1 LKSKGKP
8 GKGDKP
14 EGAKL
19 SDDAPVAESEALPL
33 DPRPLWLQGVMVIAP
48 AALGVPLALST
59 RYVPQLLGM
68 ALVLIALY
76 GVLPLLRRGVGD
88 LDQPWLWRGREVR
101 WLPRALPAL
110 GLIVVTC
117 ALLWP
122 TFLGQ
127 MVQSQDH
134 TIHLTR
140 AWHFVTQMLAKGQLS
155 GWSDWWFAGYP
166 AGEDYP
172 PGGDWL
178 IGSIYLGTFGLL
190 GWEATYGV
198 AVLAMYAIAALGIY
212 AFGRVYL
219 GRLSGFLGGLFF
231 LLDRG
236 QYREG
241 GWNYT
246 IWWGVWPQV
255 LSTGFT
261 FLSFALLDNV
271 IKRAR
276 PRDFALAGLATGA
289 ALVAHPVAVMYFGLG
304 APIFLVARALS
315 DRERS
320 AGQIVARCLA
330 ALAIGGALAAF
341 WVLPFVAKGSW
352 MAKYGELWKSLPQMG
367 SGLWQ
372 GKLFDNAMP
381 PVIILGAFGAA
392 VALWRRSFG
401 ATFLAA
407 YGAVTLFIASSTAF
421 QGLDLLTISPSFGQI
436 QFQRLSI
443 LAKPCVWLLAGYAI
457 SMLFLRP
464 SAPGDASGAPGRAA
478 GFTWRRYAL
487 VALVL
492 LVVAPFV
499 RPVLEHYGRTYGRE
513 LGRPKTR
520 KQVAHWKDYQ
530 AFLSWSKGIRD
541 KERKE
546 GFYRISYV
554 RPYNDHYFGAAP
566 AYNKTPMYKVG
577 YTPAI
582 NFKHKPDTADPRL
595 YKLLN
600 VKFIASIGAQGGKVE
615 LVKRFGAIYVYR
627 FKDYTAQRYTLKGP
641 GTVKVERFDPG
652 GGGIRLQVSGAT
664 EKSRL
669 ILHVANYP
677 NWRAKLDGGDSLP
690 ITTGS
695 LSGHTI
701 FISVP
706 AKNGTLVFS
715 YGMPAVNLIG
725 SLLSWLAIGLLVFFA
740 VRKRKPQLL
749 AAQVARLAPLGRKA
763 ERWGV
768 ALGIA
773 ALIVPVAGMAL
784 KGKKKTAAVQGRG
797 LIDALEGA
805 QVEVDRGGAK
815 APCKRVGARHQCS
828 KSSWNH
834 VGPSSQRV
842 GDALR
847 RCIWAH
853 PVDRGALRI
862 TFPQQTLGSAI
873 AGHHGLTDS
882 AVRSFTG
889 GAAVTLKLLI
899 DGKVVLTRRR
909 PNTRAWASWRYDTRA
924 QRGKKADI
932 SFEIS
937 TKRAGGRHYC
947 FDAVVAK

>member
-1 LKSKGKP
+1 MGSKGKQV
-8 GKGDKP
+8 KGEEPAVSEP
-14 EGAKL
+14 ERRPA
-19 SDDAPVAESEALPL
+19 VADPAALPL
-33 DPRPLWLQGVMVIAP
+33 DPRPLWLQAVLVIAP

-68 ALVLIALY
+68 ALVLLALY
-76 GVLPLLRRGVGD
+76 TLLPLLRRGVGD
-88 LDQPWLWRGREVR
+88 LDQPWMVRGREVR
-101 WLPRALPAL
+101 WLPRALPAI
-110 GLIVVTC
+110 GLVIVTC

-134 TIHLTR
+134 TIHLSR

-172 PGGDWL
+172 PAGDWL
-178 IGSIYLGTFGLL
+178 IGGIYLGTFGLL
-190 GWEATYGV
+190 GWEATYAV
-198 AVLAMYAIAALGIY
+198 AVLAMYAIAALGVY

-219 GRLSGFLGGLFF
+219 GRFAGFLGGLFF

-261 FLSFALLDNV
+261 FLSFALLDRV

-289 ALVAHPVAVMYFGLG
+289 ALVAHPVAVVYFGLG
-304 APIFLVARALS
+304 APIFLIARALS
-315 DRERS
+315 DGERP
-320 AGQIVARCLA
+320 AGQIVARCLG

-341 WVLPFVAKGSW
+341 WVLPFVAKGGW

-457 SMLFLRP
+457 ATLFQRVSAAGP
-464 SAPGDASGAPGRAA
+464 SATSPAAA
-478 GFTWRRYAL
+478 GFSWRRYVL

-520 KQVAHWKDYQ
+520 KQVAHWASYQ
-530 AFLSWSKGIRD
+530 QFLAWARGIRD
-541 KERKE
+541 KEQRE
-546 GFYRISYV
+546 GFYRIAYV
-554 RPYNDHYFGAAP
+554 RPYNDHFFGAAL
-566 AYNKTPMYKVG
+566 AYTKTPMYKVG

-600 VKFIASIGAQGGKVE
+600 VKYVVSIGAQGGKLE

-627 FKDYTAQRYTLKGP
+627 FKNYTTKRYTLQGP
-641 GTVKVERFDPG
+641 GKVEVERFEPG
-652 GGGIRLQVSGAT
+652 GGGVRLKVSGASD
-664 EKSRL
+664 KSRL

-677 NWRAKLDGGDSLP
+677 NWSAKVDGGESLP
-690 ITTGS
+690 ISTGA
-695 LSGHTI
+695 LGGHEI

-715 YGMPAVNLIG
+715 YGMPAVNIVG
-725 SLLSWLAIGLLVFFA
+725 SLLSWLAIGLLVLFA
-740 VRKRKPQLL
+740 VRKRKPRLL
-749 AAQVARLAPLGRKA
+749 AAQIAKIAPLGQKA

-768 ALGIA
+768 ALGVV
-773 ALIVPVAGMAL
+773 ALLVPVAGMAL
-784 KGKKKTAAVQGRG
+784 KGKKKTSAVQGRS
-797 LIDALEGA
+797 LIDALERA
-805 QVEVDRGGAK
+805 KVVLDRGGAK
-815 APCKRVGARHQCS
+815 TPCKRTGARHQCS

-853 PVDRGALRI
+853 PVDRGVLRV
-862 TFPQQTLGSAI
+862 TFPGQTLGGAI
-873 AGHHGLTDS
+873 VGHHGLTDS

-889 GAAVTLKLLI
+889 GAAVTLKLLV

-909 PNTRAWASWRYDTRA
+909 PNTRAWAAWRYDTRSM
-924 QRGKKADI
+924 RGKKADI
-932 SFEIS
+932 GFEI
-937 TKRAGGRHYC
+937 TTTRAGGRHYC
-947 FDAVVAK
+947 FDAVVVK

>member
-1 LKSKGKP
+1 MKSTGKRP
-8 GKGDKP
+8 KSDKP
-14 EGAKL
+14 E
-19 SDDAPVAESEALPL
+19 APEPPREEPAAPEALPL
-33 DPRPLWLQGVMVIAP
+33 DPRPLWLQGVMIVAP

-76 GVLPLLRRGVGD
+76 GLLPLLCRGIGD
-88 LDQPWLWRGREVR
+88 LEQPWVFRGREVR
-101 WLPRALPAL
+101 WLPGALPAI
-110 GLIVVTC
+110 GLVIVTC

-134 TIHLTR
+134 TIHLSR
-140 AWHFVTQMLAKGQLS
+140 AWHFVTQMLGKGQLS

-172 PGGDWL
+172 PAGDWL
-178 IGSIYLGTFGLL
+178 IGGIYLGTFGLL
-190 GWEATYGV
+190 GWEATYAV
-198 AVLAMYAIAALGIY
+198 AVLAMYAIAALGVY

-219 GRLSGFLGGLFF
+219 GRFAGFLGGLFF

-261 FLSFALLDNV
+261 FLSFALLDRV

-289 ALVAHPVAVMYFGLG
+289 ALVAHPVAVIYFGLG

-315 DRERS
+315 DDDGRP

-352 MAKYGELWKSLPQMG
+352 MAKYGELWKSLPEMG
-367 SGLWQ
+367 SGLWE

-407 YGAVTLFIASSTAF
+407 YGAVTLFLASSTAF

-457 SMLFLRP
+457 SMLFQRV
-464 SAPGDASGAPGRAA
+464 SASPTTTRRAS
-478 GFTWRRYAL
+478 GFTWPRYVL

-520 KQVAHWKDYQ
+520 KQVAHWKSYQ
-530 AFLSWSKGIRD
+530 RFLSWSKGIRE
-541 KERKE
+541 KELKQ
-546 GFYRISYV
+546 GFYRIAYV
-554 RPYNDHYFGAAP
+554 RPYNDHFFGAAL
-566 AYNKTPMYKVG
+566 AYNQTPMYKVG

-600 VKFIASIGAQGGKVE
+600 VKYVVSIGGQGGDLE

-627 FKDYTAQRYTLKGP
+627 FKGYTTQRYTLKGP
-641 GTVKVERFDPG
+641 GSVKVERFEPG
-652 GGGIRLQVSGAT
+652 GGGIRLKVSGAT
-664 EKSRL
+664 DKSRL

-677 NWRAKLDGGDSLP
+677 NWGAKVEGGDALP
-690 ITTGS
+690 ISTGA
-695 LSGHTI
+695 LGGHKI

-715 YGMPAVNLIG
+715 YGMPAANLLG
-725 SLLSWLAIGLLVFFA
+725 ALLSWLAIGLLLLFA
-740 VRKRKPQLL
+740 IRKRKPQLL
-749 AAQVARLAPLGRKA
+749 AAQLARLAPLGKKA

-768 ALGIA
+768 ALGVF
-773 ALIVPVAGMAL
+773 ALLVPVAGMAL
-784 KGKKKTAAVQGRG
+784 KGKKKTTAVQGRA
-797 LIDALEGA
+797 LIDALDRA
-805 QVEVDRGGAK
+805 RVELDRGGAK
-815 APCKRVGARHQCS
+815 TSCKRRGARHQCS

-853 PVDRGALRI
+853 PVDRGLVRV
-862 TFPQQTLGSAI
+862 TFPGQTLGSAI
-873 AGHHGLTDS
+873 MGHHGLTDS

-899 DGKVVLTRRR
+899 DGKVVLTRKR
-909 PNTRAWASWRYDTRA
+909 PNTRAWASWRYDTRRM
-924 QRGKKADI
+924 RGKKADI
-932 SFEIS
+932 GFEIS
-937 TKRAGGRHYC
+937 TTHAGGRHYC